1 MKASK
6 FGLAPAARLRRVS
19 DKISRCSDG
28 ETHLALQHRSTE
40 IRTAYGCTKAARLA
54 TADGFNLKLQ
64 TLTRKVASGR
74 LPRFGTLGRS
84 PLDP

>member
-28 ETHLALQHRSTE
+28 ETHLAFSTQVHRDQNCLRMHESRKTGDSRR
-40 IRTAYGCTKAARLA
+40 IQS
-54 TADGFNLKLQ
+54 Q
-64 TLTRKVASGR
+64 TSNPDAQSSFRPLTPLWNFGEVAS
-74 LPRFGTLGRS
+74 
-84 PLDP
+84 